1 MEWENLD
8 LFNTTNLHTKKT
20 FSLKDFVPSNIKQF
34 IKDKVLGADNRNYT
48 KLDTQPESKN
58 E

>member
-8 LFNTTNLHTKKT
+8 LFNTSNLHTKKT

-34 IKDKVLGADNRNYT
+34 IKNKVLGAENKNYT
-48 KLDTQPESKN
+48 KLDTQSESKN